1 MDPAA
6 LQKQV
11 RDLGGVTTLDGSAMR
26 PLESTAQK
34 AIESKAGMKLPTSLH
49 WWFATYGAGIKF
61 DEPVV
66 YTDPV
71 ESVDALVGDFI
82 DADEIVKTIDAFE
95 GSMAPNRIPIN
106 DDGFGNFI
114 VVDPDGVVYKH
125 FHDAP
130 LGEAERRLAPSFEQ
144 FILMLRRGD

>member
-1 MDPAA
+1 MNPAA
-6 LQKQV
+6 LQKHV
-11 RDLGGVTTLDGSAMR
+11 RDLGGLTSLDGSALR
-26 PLESTAQK
+26 PLESGAQR
-34 AIESKAGMKLPTSLH
+34 AIETKARMQIPALLH
-49 WWFATYGAGIKF
+49 WWFTTYGAGIKF
-61 DEPVV
+61 AEPVV

-71 ESVDALVGDFI
+71 EGDEALVGHFI
-82 DADEIVKTIDAFE
+82 DAEEVVQTIDDFE
-95 GSMAPNRIPIN
+95 GSMAAYRIPIN

-114 VVDPDGVVYKH
+114 VVDRDGVVYKH